1 MDKKIIVLGIVG
13 LAAAFY
19 VSQENSEDL
28 GNSDIERQFR
38 LSDGRVIKESEL
50 PQLGYTETPEGWVL
64 ESLLNELVA
73 ESERSKLSA
82 GDWANI
88 FNAIASAAGAGGAIA
103 NNDDD

>member
-64 ESLLNELVA
+64 ESLQLQNTK
-73 ESERSKLSA
+73 S
-82 GDWANI
+82 
-88 FNAIASAAGAGGAIA
+88 
-103 NNDDD
+103 NDKS